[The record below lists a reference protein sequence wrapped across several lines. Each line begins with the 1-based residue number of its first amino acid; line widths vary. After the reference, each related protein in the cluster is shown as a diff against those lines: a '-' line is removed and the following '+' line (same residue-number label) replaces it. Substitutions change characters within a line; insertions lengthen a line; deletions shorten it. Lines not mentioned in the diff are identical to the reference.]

1 MDSPQRI
8 VGLKFSEP
16 TPDQLRRKG
25 PDSCLNSDAFCSSIT
40 LHQIKGA
47 KVGITFQRPNGRD
60 TQWLQQQIA
69 IGFLP
74 HPFNGSKRLVQLGME
89 WRRAGM
95 IRESNDPDG
104 K

>member
-8 VGLKFSEP
+8 VGLEFSKP
-16 TPDQLRRKG
+16 TPDQLRRKT
-25 PDSCLNSDAFCSSIT
+25 PNSCLNSDAFCSSIT
-40 LHQIKGA
+40 LDQIKGA
-47 KVGITFQRPNGRD
+47 EVGITLQRPDGWD
-60 TQWLQQQIA
+60 THWLQQQIA

-74 HPFNGSKRLVQLGME
+74 HPLNGSKRLLQLGME